1 MLKVD
6 AVADSLR
13 REGNEILHHQI
24 TEVFRGNRPGD
35 AWLVSQR
42 LRSAGCAFFAE
53 RVKGLSPDGKRTKKR
68 LPKAYSRSW
77 QAFIFSYTRSTFP
90 DFKARA
96 DTYTFLG
103 LPFTRMRTF

>member
-42 LRSAGCAFFAE
+42 LRSAGCAFCGAARMAKE
-53 RVKGLSPDGKRTKKR
+53 RKNACLKRTVALGRR
-68 LPKAYSRSW
+68 L
-77 QAFIFSYTRSTFP
+77 F
-90 DFKARA
+90 
-96 DTYTFLG
+96 FLIHAQ
-103 LPFTRMRTF
+103 LFQISKLEQIHILF

>member
-53 RVKGLSPDGKRTKKR
+53 RVKGLSPGKQRNEKT
-68 LPKAYSRSW
+68 PA
-77 QAFIFSYTRSTFP
+77 
-90 DFKARA
+90 
-96 DTYTFLG
+96 
-103 LPFTRMRTF
+103 

>member
-53 RVKGLSPDGKRTKKR
+53 RVKGLSPDGKQKNEKT
-68 LPKAYSRSW
+68 PA
-77 QAFIFSYTRSTFP
+77 
-90 DFKARA
+90 
-96 DTYTFLG
+96 
-103 LPFTRMRTF
+103 